1 MFLDATALTFGVVF
15 LFLWAVIGE
24 VAIVQR

>member
-1 MFLDATALTFGVVF
+1 MFLDATSMTFGVAF
-15 LFLWAVIGE
+15 LFLWAIIGE